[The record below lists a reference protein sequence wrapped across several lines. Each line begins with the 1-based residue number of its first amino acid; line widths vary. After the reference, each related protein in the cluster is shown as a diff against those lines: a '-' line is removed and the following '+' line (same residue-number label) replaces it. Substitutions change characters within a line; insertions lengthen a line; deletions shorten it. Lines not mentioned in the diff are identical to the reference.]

1 MANGATTTCLIEH
14 TDPPNMVLYVTQRPP
29 PPLFIGAACNCLDS
43 VYACPTHTHFSAL
56 LGEMAAITESL
67 HFGVTHE
74 YLPLHVTVIWTN
86 ESFQLLCSIPILT
99 ALDSWSV
106 QNIQVGTMAYS

>member
-14 TDPPNMVLYVTQRPP
+14 ADPPNMVLYLTQRPP

-56 LGEMAAITESL
+56 LGGMAAITESL

-86 ESFQLLCSIPILT
+86 ESFQLLCSILILT